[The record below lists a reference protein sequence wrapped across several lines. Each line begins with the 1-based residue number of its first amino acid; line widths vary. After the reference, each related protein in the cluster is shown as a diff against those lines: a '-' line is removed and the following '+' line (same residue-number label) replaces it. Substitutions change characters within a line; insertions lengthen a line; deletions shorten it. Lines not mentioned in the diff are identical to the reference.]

1 MAFAPDL
8 VGFHLIQ
15 HSQGFFMNTVHPGDN
30 VAACVPEGTL
40 DTGRRIIIRLLT
52 VSPAM
57 L

>member
-8 VGFHLIQ
+8 VGFPLIQ
-15 HSQGFFMNTVHPGDN
+15 HSQGFFTKTVHPG
-30 VAACVPEGTL
+30 TL
-40 DTGRRIIIRLLT
+40 DTDRRIIIRLLT